1 MSIYHFYHGKD
12 ENKGLELK
20 QQRQNISSFIKAQFS
35 AENLVFFIG
44 SGCSVPAIPLM
55 SDTMHNIITRHDDI
69 LCVIKKFLNT
79 KDVNYLIDKLDDKEP
94 SLDDKKPSKEKI
106 AKLCKD
112 NNLKTIAELYN
123 FINQSQLSNREQL
136 LKTFED
142 FYSSFS
148 DIESLLNWIQNGLS
162 FNPDNEKL
170 SNVYQNLKKEFMDSI
185 PKANSDLYKKEVF
198 QTYSDFYKFVFSK
211 RTEESSKISIFTT
224 NYDLFNE
231 YSLEANN
238 IAYTTGFPS
247 TLAKRFDV
255 NQFRY
260 RLVDDTNRYKDKWQP
275 VFKEANL
282 YKIHGSINWV
292 SRDDGFLYQSDST
305 EEGDV
310 VVIYPTMLKHKETAQ
325 APYSELFREF
335 SNCLQKKNTTLFV
348 MGYGFPYEHIN
359 TIISQNLK
367 NQDFNLII
375 FGDKDEDKLNNFYEE
390 FKNRDLH
397 LIGGQ
402 FDNNKQAHHFKVIS
416 EEFLNY
422 QKQFLDDV
430 GRNRNE

>member
-1 MSIYHFYHGKD
+1 MSIYHFYQGKD
-12 ENKGLELK
+12 ENEGLGLE
-20 QQRQNISSFIKAQFS
+20 QQKQNISSFIKAQFS

-55 SDTMHNIITRHDDI
+55 LQTMKTIIGKHGDI
-69 LCVIKKFLNT
+69 LCVIKKFLDT
-79 KDVNYLIDKLDDKEP
+79 KNVSLLINSLDDKETLKGGLVRLCESH
-94 SLDDKKPSKEKI
+94 SLE
-106 AKLCKD
+106 
-112 NNLKTIAELYN
+112 TIADLYN
-123 FINQSQLSNREQL
+123 HIIQSQLCDKEQL
-136 LKTFED
+136 LEIYENFC
-142 FYSSFS
+142 SSFS
-148 DIESLLNWIQNGLS
+148 DIESLLNWIQNGLN
-162 FNPDNEKL
+162 FNPNNEQLLNAFRIIKD
-170 SNVYQNLKKEFMDSI
+170 EFIASI
-185 PKANSDLYKKEVF
+185 PKLDSDSYKGDVF
-198 QTYSDFYKFVFSK
+198 KTYADFYKFVFSN
-211 RTEESSKISIFTT
+211 RTEESSKISVFTT

-238 IAYTTGFPS
+238 IVYTTGFPS
-247 TLAKRFDV
+247 TLAKRFDI
-255 NQFRY
+255 NQFKY

-282 YKIHGSINWV
+282 YKIHGSINWI
-292 SRDDGFLYQSDST
+292 SGEDGFLYQSNST
-305 EEGDV
+305 VTDDDV

-335 SNCLQKKNTTLFV
+335 SNCLQKKNTTLIV
-348 MGYGFPYEHIN
+348 MGYGFPDEHIN

-375 FGDKDEDKLNNFYEE
+375 FGNKNESKLNDFYEE

-402 FDNNKQAHHFKVIS
+402 FDNKSAHHFNVIS

-422 QKQFLDDV
+422 QKQVLSDV
-430 GRNRNE
+430 EEDNNE

>member
-1 MSIYHFYHGKD
+1 MSIYHFYRGID
-12 ENKGLELK
+12 EIEELDLE
-20 QQRQNISSFIKAQFS
+20 QQKQNISNLIKLQFS

-44 SGCSVPAIPLM
+44 SGCSVPAVPLM
-55 SDTMHNIITRHDDI
+55 SSTMNDIIKNHSDI
-69 LCVIKKFLNT
+69 LGVIKIFLHT
-79 KDVNYLIDKLDDKEP
+79 KNVSLLID
-94 SLDDKKPSKEKI
+94 SLDEENVLKEEI
-106 AKLCKD
+106 VRLCES
-112 NNLKTIAELYN
+112 NSLTTIADLYN
-123 FINQSQLSNREQL
+123 CIDQSQLWNRDKL
-136 LKTFED
+136 LEIYENFC
-142 FYSSFS
+142 SSFS

-162 FNPDNEKL
+162 FDPN
-170 SNVYQNLKKEFMDSI
+170 NVQLANAFKVLKDKFIASI
-185 PKANSDLYKKEVF
+185 PKYDSDLYKQGVF
-198 QTYSDFYKFVFSK
+198 QTYTDFYKFVFSN
-211 RTEESSKISIFTT
+211 RSEESSKISVFTT

-238 IAYTTGFPS
+238 IVYTTGFPS
-247 TLAKRFDV
+247 TLAKRFDI
-255 NQFRY
+255 NQFKY

-292 SRDDGFLYQSDST
+292 SGEDGFLYQSDSSV
-305 EEGDV
+305 EDDI

-335 SNCLQKKNTTLFV
+335 SNCLQKKNTTLVV
-348 MGYGFPYEHIN
+348 MGYGFPDEHIN

-375 FGDKDEDKLNNFYEE
+375 FGDKNENKLNDFYEE

-397 LIGGQ
+397 LIGGK
-402 FDNNKQAHHFKVIS
+402 FDNKNAHHFNVIT

-422 QKQFLDDV
+422 QKQIENDMRED
-430 GRNRNE
+430 NNE

>member
-1 MSIYHFYHGKD
+1 MSIYHFYQGKD
-12 ENKGLELK
+12 ENERLDLD
-20 QQRQNISSFIKAQFS
+20 QQKQNISSFIKAQFS

-55 SDTMHNIITRHDDI
+55 SQTMKTIIKKHDDI
-69 LCVIKKFLNT
+69 LSVIKEFLKT
-79 KDVNYLIDKLDDKEP
+79 KNVGLLIN
-94 SLDDKKPSKEKI
+94 SLDDKDTLKE
-106 AKLCKD
+106 
-112 NNLKTIAELYN
+112 E
-123 FINQSQLSNREQL
+123 L
-136 LKTFED
+136 LKLYED
-142 FYSSFS
+142 PRLGTIGDLNKYIIQNQLCCEEQFSKSYDDFCSSFS
-148 DIESLLNWIQNGLS
+148 DIESLLNWIQNGLN
-162 FNPDNEKL
+162 FRPNNKDLLNIFRI
-170 SNVYQNLKKEFMDSI
+170 LKEEFIASI
-185 PKANSDLYKKEVF
+185 PKLDSNEYKGDVF
-198 QTYSDFYKFVFSK
+198 KTYADFYQFVFSN
-211 RTEESSKISIFTT
+211 RTEESSKISVFTT

-238 IAYTTGFPS
+238 VAYTTGFPS
-247 TLAKRFDV
+247 TLAKRFDI
-255 NQFRY
+255 NQFKY

-282 YKIHGSINWV
+282 YKIHGSINWI
-292 SRDDGFLYQSDST
+292 SGEDGFLYQSNST
-305 EEGDV
+305 ITDDDV

-335 SNCLQKKNTTLFV
+335 SNCLQKKNTTLIV
-348 MGYGFPYEHIN
+348 MGYGFPDEHIN

-375 FGDKDEDKLNNFYEE
+375 FGNKNESKLNDFYEE

-402 FDNNKQAHHFKVIS
+402 FDNKNAHHFSVIT

-422 QKQFLDDV
+422 QKKVLNDV
-430 GRNRNE
+430 EEDNNE